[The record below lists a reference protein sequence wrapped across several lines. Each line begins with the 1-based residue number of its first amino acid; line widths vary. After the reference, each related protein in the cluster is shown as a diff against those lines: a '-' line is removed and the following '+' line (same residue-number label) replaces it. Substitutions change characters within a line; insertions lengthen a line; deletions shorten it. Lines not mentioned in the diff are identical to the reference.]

1 MVVVV
6 LICVDGGVG
15 GGWRLD
21 VVGVEMGGEEVRMDV
36 RLSCPAV
43 SRPPTD

>member
-21 VVGVEMGGEEVRMDV
+21 VVGVEMGGEEVGGMRGSV
-36 RLSCPAV
+36 VQQSPGH
-43 SRPPTD
+43 